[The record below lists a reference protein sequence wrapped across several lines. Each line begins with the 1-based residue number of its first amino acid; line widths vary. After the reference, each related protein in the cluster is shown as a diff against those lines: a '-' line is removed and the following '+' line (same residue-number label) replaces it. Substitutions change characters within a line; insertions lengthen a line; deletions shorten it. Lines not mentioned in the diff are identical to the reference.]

1 MRYMKQAPAQRSVRK
16 SGLILALLL
25 STVTLGATTAR
36 SQAPSP
42 TTLTKPA
49 PTVRLSKPSPAV
61 LQAIRKDLV
70 QRFGIQRFTVVSSS
84 AQNWPDGCLG
94 LPQDTEVCTMA
105 IVAGWRVEVSDG
117 LQNWVY
123 RSDRSG
129 QIIRLENPKRALLP
143 QAVAR
148 KLIRQVAKDSQI
160 SMSKLRITEVKSK
173 ELGGCFGFYEAD
185 RACTAIAI
193 SGWQAIVTSPDQ
205 SFVYHLTT
213 NGDRIAQNTTA
224 SGAKRAVRVS
234 FEIFG
239 GEIPPLDSK
248 IIFQSSTSGDLSGK
262 MTRTELTS
270 DGKITL
276 YQSSPLAR
284 FAPVVI
290 RTLSPAQIK
299 TFTKLLE
306 DSRFPNLDG
315 LSYLTTAALADY
327 PTTTYQGMFT
337 AVQFIDLEKKH
348 MPQSLQ
354 KVITGW
360 ETLIQR

>member
-1 MRYMKQAPAQRSVRK
+1 MRHSKFKVSK
-16 SGLILALLL
+16 SSLLMALFCSSLALGG
-25 STVTLGATTAR
+25 TITPAF
-36 SQAPSP
+36 SQTKYRPAP
-42 TTLTKPA
+42 LTNAAKPA
-49 PTVRLSKPSPAV
+49 PSV
-61 LQAIRKDLV
+61 LQALRKALVKQFGV
-70 QRFGIQRFTVVSSS
+70 QRFAVVSTS

-94 LPQDTEVCTMA
+94 LAQANEVCTLA
-105 IVAGWRVEVSDG
+105 IVSGWRIEVTDG

-123 RSDRSG
+123 RSDRTG
-129 QIIRLENPKRALLP
+129 KVIRLENPDRALLP

-148 KLIRQVAKDSQI
+148 RLIRQVAKDTRI
-160 SMSKLRITEVKSK
+160 SMAKLRIAEVKSK

-205 SFVYHLTT
+205 SFVYHLTK
-213 NGDRIAQNTTA
+213 NGDRIAQNMTA
-224 SGAKRAVRVS
+224 SGATRAVRVS

-239 GEIPPLDSK
+239 GEIPPLDNK
-248 IIFQSSTSGDLSGK
+248 IIFQSSSSGDLSGK

-290 RTLSPAQIK
+290 RTLSPGQIK
-299 TFTKLLE
+299 AFKKLLE

-337 AVQFIDLEKKH
+337 AVQFIDLEKKN
-348 MPQSLQ
+348 MPQALQ
-354 KVITGW
+354 KVIIGW
-360 ETLIQR
+360 EKLIQQ